1 MGAPTGEQVAIFYA
15 AAHQRLSALVEGL
28 TEEQA
33 ATPVSATPGWS
44 VHDVLAH
51 LAAIPTD
58 GLAGRL
64 DGIPNE
70 QFTAGQ
76 VAERRDRSAA
86 ELLEEWAAN
95 VGTMCDLA
103 RVDLVPQE
111 LAVDAL
117 THEQDIRGALGLPSA
132 IESEELRFCT
142 RRYASGCGG
151 AIRSAGLPTLGIEA
165 TDSDFAAV
173 AGDGEPGATVRAPEF
188 EFFRALSGRRS
199 RDQVAQFDWDGESAP
214 YLDAFCIFGPLR
226 EQDLHEV

>member
-1 MGAPTGEQVAIFYA
+1 MSASTGEQVARHYA
-15 AAHQRLSALVEGL
+15 TAHERLTTVVAGL
-28 TEEQA
+28 TDEQA

-64 DGIPNE
+64 EGIPTDA
-70 QFTAGQ
+70 FTAGQ

-86 ELLEEWAAN
+86 ELLEEWATN

-103 RVDLVPQE
+103 RADFVPQE

-117 THEQDIRGALGLPSA
+117 THEQDIRGALGMPPA
-132 IESEELRFCT
+132 IGPDELRFCT

-151 AIRSAGLPTLGIEA
+151 AIKAAGLPALAIQA
-165 TDSDFAAV
+165 TDSDFATI
-173 AGDGEPGATVRAPEF
+173 AGDGEPAVTVRALEF
-188 EFFRALSGRRS
+188 EFFRAMSGRRS
-199 RDQVAQFDWDGESAP
+199 RGQVAAFDWEGDSAP

-226 EQDLHEV
+226 EQDLHEA

>member
-1 MGAPTGEQVAIFYA
+1 MGAPTGEQVATFYA
-15 AAHQRLSALVEGL
+15 AAHQRLSAVIQGL

-33 ATPVSATPGWS
+33 STPVSATPGWS

-70 QFTAGQ
+70 EFTAGQ

-86 ELLEEWAAN
+86 ELLEEWATN

-103 RVDLVPQE
+103 RADLVPLE

-117 THEQDIRGALGLPSA
+117 THEQDIRGALGLPAA
-132 IESEELRFCT
+132 IGPDELRFCT

-151 AIRSAGLPTLGIEA
+151 AIKTAALPALGIEA
-165 TDSDFAAV
+165 RDTDFAAV
-173 AGDGEPGATVRAPEF
+173 AGDGQPAATVRATEF

-199 RDQVAQFDWDGESAP
+199 RNQVARFDWDGDSAP

-226 EQDLHEV
+226 EQDLHES